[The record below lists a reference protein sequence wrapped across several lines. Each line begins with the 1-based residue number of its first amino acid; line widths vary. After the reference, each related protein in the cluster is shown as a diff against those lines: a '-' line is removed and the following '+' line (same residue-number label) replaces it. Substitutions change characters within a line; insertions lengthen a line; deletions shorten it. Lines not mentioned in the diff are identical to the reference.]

1 MSFLDGIKFNPALAQ
16 SPVNGVSGVSR
27 GQQGAEA
34 GGTQKTGQFGSDDL
48 QSRLAALDKRERP
61 PVNAG
66 GQLANRL
73 DLMA

>member
-1 MSFLDGIKFNPALAQ
+1 MSFLDGIKFNPAFSQ
-16 SPVNGVSGVSR
+16 SPLSGVNGVGR
-27 GQQGAEA
+27 GQQGAET
-34 GGTQKTGQFGSDDL
+34 GGAQKTGQFGSEDL
-48 QSRLAALDKRERP
+48 QARLAALDKRERP